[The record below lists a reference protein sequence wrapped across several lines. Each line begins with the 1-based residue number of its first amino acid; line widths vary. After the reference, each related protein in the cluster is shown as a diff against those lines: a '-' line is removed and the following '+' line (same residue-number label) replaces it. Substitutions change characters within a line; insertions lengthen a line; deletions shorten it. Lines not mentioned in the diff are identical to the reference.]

1 MELTQNLWER
11 FGFRDNP
18 FDTRALSL
26 SSNALLPITKAFVGR
41 GMDSEE
47 SRVMT
52 NFFRNPGGGRVVVEG
67 DVGVGKTT
75 FVNYHRYLWEKE
87 AKDKLLTP
95 ASEIS
100 VYPTWTA
107 QAFVMSVLGSMVS
120 RFLIL
125 KGKKWVHDHDLLSEV
140 EALTQVY
147 IERSLRWSVS
157 ISVLGTGVGGSRA
170 TERATNVPDV
180 GMPQLVSYLEHISS
194 LAHDEGFAGITVHFD
209 NMELL
214 MQTDR
219 EGLGRFFD
227 EIRDVLQTPGYYFV
241 FVAPSGFFQTVIV
254 PRERVRSIFFGQP
267 IVVPP
272 LAENEVLV
280 VLRRRYEL
288 LSAEADHWVPPVSDQ
303 LVKHL
308 YRLFRG
314 KIRFVMDAVQNIVAY
329 VPEGLP
335 GTISD
340 GMALEILVALANE
353 RASQL
358 LTPTE
363 HNVLAVAAGL
373 EEFTNASLTALSGK
387 RKQHVATYIEKFVR
401 LGLVHRIR
409 QEGNEIFYEVSA
421 DMRPLASGS
430 TASHKE

>member
-1 MELTQNLWER
+1 
-11 FGFRDNP
+11 
-18 FDTRALSL
+18 
-26 SSNALLPITKAFVGR
+26 
-41 GMDSEE
+41 
-47 SRVMT
+47 
-52 NFFRNPGGGRVVVEG
+52 
-67 DVGVGKTT
+67 
-75 FVNYHRYLWEKE
+75 
-87 AKDKLLTP
+87 
-95 ASEIS
+95 
-100 VYPTWTA
+100 
-107 QAFVMSVLGSMVS
+107 MSVLGSLIG
-120 RFLIL
+120 RFLVL

-140 EALTQVY
+140 AALTQVY

-180 GMPQLVSYLEHISS
+180 GMPQLVSYLEQISS
-194 LAHDEGFAGITVHFD
+194 LAHDEDFAGITLHFD

-241 FVAPSGFFQTVIV
+241 FVAPSRFFQTVIV

-272 LAENEVLV
+272 LAEHEVLAA
-280 VLRRRYEL
+280 LRRRYEL
-288 LSAEADHWVPPVSDQ
+288 LSTEADHWVPPVSDQ

-308 YRLFRG
+308 YGLFRG
-314 KIRFVMDAVQNIVAY
+314 KIRFVMDAIQNIVAY

-340 GMALEILVALANE
+340 DMALEILVVLANE
-353 RASQL
+353 RAGQL

-363 HNVLAVAAGL
+363 RDVLAAAAGL
-373 EEFTNASLTALSGK
+373 EEFTNASLTALSEK

-401 LGLVHRIR
+401 LGLVHRIK
-409 QEGNEIFYEVSA
+409 QEGNEIFYEVSP
-421 DMRPLASGS
+421 DMRPLVSKSAS
-430 TASHKE
+430 SHKE